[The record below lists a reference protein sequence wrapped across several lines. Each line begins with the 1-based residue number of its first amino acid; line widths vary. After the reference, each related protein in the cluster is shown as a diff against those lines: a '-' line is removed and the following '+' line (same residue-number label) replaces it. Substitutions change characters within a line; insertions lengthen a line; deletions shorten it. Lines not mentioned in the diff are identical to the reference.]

1 MSEPPSTPTSSNL
14 ENIVLMSHEKEPV
27 NSTDLKKNKK
37 KVEWSPENEKIL
49 VEWCDIAQCYK
60 WLNNRAHHKFSKM
73 HAYFTIPAIVLST
86 ITGTASFAQ
95 ANLPENYR
103 AFAPMIIGTINIA
116 VGILTTIQQYLKISE
131 LNEAHRVATIAWDKF
146 ARNIRIEL
154 AKAPDERPDAGIFL
168 KYNRDEYDRL
178 METSP
183 SIPENIINIFT
194 KTFSVENQTDPER
207 QRLFK
212 QLKRPDI
219 CDIIISAEENR
230 HHWYKE
236 LEVISGATEF
246 EEKMEKDLLKFNENL
261 RAKEIELLKKEEE
274 LRTKAEH
281 EIEEKTKMINEVQE
295 KQNKL
300 TREIENYM
308 KLFRNAQGRS
318 PSEDEVLEKFQEED
332 ENMVKLILSDIIINE
347 V

>member
-1 MSEPPSTPTSSNL
+1 MSEPPSTPASSNL

-95 ANLPENYR
+95 ANLSEDYR
-103 AFAPMIIGTINIA
+103 GFAPMIIGTINIA

-183 SIPENIINIFT
+183 SIPENIIALFT
-194 KTFSVENQTDPER
+194 KTFSVENQNDPER
-207 QRLFK
+207 KRLFK

-246 EEKMEKDLLKFNENL
+246 EEKMEKDLLKFNEDL

-274 LRTKAEH
+274 LRAKAEN

-308 KLFRNAQGRS
+308 KLFKNAQGRS
-318 PSEDEVLEKFQEED
+318 PSEDEVLEKFQGED